1 MNELRNDPMYDGI
14 PDDVVYWPQLRD
26 FINDVRRRM
35 GDDEVFIM
43 RCWNDGSGVLSVV
56 KEVDAYGDSNPFS
69 VNDYDSFVIAED
81 D

>member
-1 MNELRNDPMYDGI
+1 MRAMYDPMYNRL
-14 PDDVVYWPQLRD
+14 PKSVSKWTQLRD

-35 GDDEVFIM
+35 QDDEVFIM

-81 D
+81 E